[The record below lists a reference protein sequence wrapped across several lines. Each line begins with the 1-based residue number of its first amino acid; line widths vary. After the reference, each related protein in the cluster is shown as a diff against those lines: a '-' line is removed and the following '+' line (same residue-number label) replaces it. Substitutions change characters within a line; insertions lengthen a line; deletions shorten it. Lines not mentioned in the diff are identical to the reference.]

1 MLNMYNKVEYK
12 RINAIFGGWAR
23 TNALPYYCFAVDPQP
38 FILFLL
44 LLLN

>member
-1 MLNMYNKVEYK
+1 MLNIYNKIEYK

-23 TNALPYYCFAVDPQP
+23 VNALPYSCFTENPQP

-44 LLLN
+44 LLLI